1 MSKSINK
8 LTTML
13 SEVLSSTLQQND
25 IESVMEAWN
34 ERKSDVSKLFD
45 GVSSG
50 RVKRRKDPNAPKK
63 WKTGYIL
70 FCVDQRDKLKAENGA
85 LSATEITSRL
95 GALWKNL
102 SEKEKSKYEV
112 LSNKDKV
119 RYENDMSSYNP
130 PESTTGEEKGRRSR
144 VKGERTGP
152 KRPLSSYMYFCQDQR
167 DTIKTANP
175 TMNGKEITSEL
186 GRVWKS
192 LSDEAK
198 IPHESKA
205 ATDKLRFETEKSQLA
220 GGKSETK
227 TKAKAKESKA
237 PKVEE
242 VAPTKTTKSS
252 KATPVPTKTEAVA
265 PSKSSKSSKQS
276 QDTKKSTA
284 PVKKSAGFDCFCE
297 EQTEDIQTEFPDWNK
312 RKIAAE
318 LQKRWQEL
326 SPDDQEA
333 YEMEAGENL
342 EEDE

>member
-13 SEVLSSTLQQND
+13 SEVLSSTLEQND

-45 GVSSG
+45 GASGG

-70 FCVDQRDKLKAENGA
+70 FCVDQRDKLKSENES

-95 GALWKNL
+95 GAQWKSL
-102 SEKEKSKYEV
+102 SEKDKAKYEA
-112 LSNKDKV
+112 LSKKDKA

-130 PESTTGEEKGRRSR
+130 PESVAGEEKGRRSR

-152 KRPLSSYMYFCQDQR
+152 KRPLSSYMYFCQEQR
-167 DTIKTANP
+167 DSIKTANP
-175 TMNGKEITSEL
+175 SMNGKEITSEL

-192 LSDEAK
+192 LSEEAK
-198 IPHESKA
+198 IPFEAKA
-205 ATDKLRFETEKSQLA
+205 ATDKLRFETEKSQQS
-220 GGKSETK
+220 GSKPE
-227 TKAKAKESKA
+227 TKAKATKSKA
-237 PKVEE
+237 PK
-242 VAPTKTTKSS
+242 APKADAAAPAKPAKATKAPKAEAAAPAKTAKASKAPQESKKSS
-252 KATPVPTKTEAVA
+252 GA
-265 PSKSSKSSKQS
+265 S
-276 QDTKKSTA
+276 
-284 PVKKSAGFDCFCE
+284 VKKSPGFDCFCE
-297 EQTEDIQTEFPDWNK
+297 EQTEDIQAEYPDWNK
-312 RKIAAE
+312 RKIATE

-326 SPDDQEA
+326 SPDDREA

-342 EEDE
+342 EDE

>member
-13 SEVLSSTLQQND
+13 SEVLSSTLEQND

-45 GVSSG
+45 GSSGG

-70 FCVDQRDKLKAENGA
+70 FCVDQREKLKSENDG

-102 SEKEKSKYEV
+102 SEKDKAKYEA
-112 LSNKDKV
+112 LSKKDKA

-130 PESTTGEEKGRRSR
+130 PESANGEEKTSRSR
-144 VKGERTGP
+144 GKQERTGP

-167 DTIKTANP
+167 DAIKALNP
-175 TMNGKEITSEL
+175 SMNGKEITSEL

-192 LSDEAK
+192 LAEDAKAPFEAK
-198 IPHESKA
+198 ATADKARFESEKAQQSGSAPASKSKA
-205 ATDKLRFETEKSQLA
+205 KPKAKTSVPEKSN
-220 GGKSETK
+220 K
-227 TKAKAKESKA
+227 TSKA
-237 PKVEE
+237 
-242 VAPTKTTKSS
+242 VA
-252 KATPVPTKTEAVA
+252 AAE
-265 PSKSSKSSKQS
+265 PSKTSSKQS
-276 QDTKKSTA
+276 SSKKS
-284 PVKKSAGFDCFCE
+284 SASSKNTPGFECFCE
-297 EQTEDIQTEFPDWNK
+297 EQMEDIQTEYPSWNSK
-312 RKIAAE
+312 KVTAE

-326 SPDDQEA
+326 SPDDREA

-342 EEDE
+342 DDEDDE